1 MKKGEKRKN
10 QIVQDISIY
19 ILENGVQTATL
30 RNLAEAASTSDR
42 MLMHYFRDKE
52 ELLTV
57 ALNSITDEFITILDS
72 ARTEQKNF
80 VDLLPYLREMM
91 KHPGIKPYIKLCL
104 ELAAIA
110 AKKEEPFYSVG
121 NQMCATFLDCITRE
135 IKVDS
140 EEERDELSALT
151 LVMIEGF
158 VFLDAL
164 DYHEQIDKSIKGIGR
179 LIKG

>member
-110 AKKEEPFYSVG
+110 AKKKNLFT
-121 NQMCATFLDCITRE
+121 QLE
-135 IKVDS
+135 IKCVLHFWTVLHEKLRWIVKRS
-140 EEERDELSALT
+140 ETSYLLLR
-151 LVMIEGF
+151 
-158 VFLDAL
+158 
-164 DYHEQIDKSIKGIGR
+164 
-179 LIKG
+179 